1 MSLNTSHF
9 FVLLCMIGFVQACSN
24 TGPGKPN
31 ELRINLDPSYPSVV
45 LLGQRHVTQH
55 ATEFDFVSCVR
66 DYLVDNNPNLNV
78 IPEQQFIDD
87 LYPFFERSTAPLH
100 ISNFQQVAQHSVVRE
115 KFKQMNLRYLVWIFG
130 DTDTVNQSG
139 SMSCAVGPVGGGC
152 FGYKTWHDEA
162 QYDAQ
167 VWNVENLSH
176 AGSASTQNSGT
187 SYMPA
192 VVVPIPILAGVRSE
206 ACDMLAL
213 RIERHIVL

>member
-1 MSLNTSHF
+1 MSSNKAYF
-9 FVLLCMIGFVQACSN
+9 FVLLSSVFFVQACSSS
-24 TGPGKPN
+24 GPGVPDD
-31 ELRINLDPSYPSVV
+31 LRINLDPSHPSVV
-45 LLGQRHVTQH
+45 LLGQRHVTHH

-87 LYPFFERSTAPLH
+87 LYPFFEKSTAPLH
-100 ISNFQQVAQHSVVRE
+100 INNFKQVAQHSAVSE
-115 KFKQMNLRYLVWIFG
+115 KFEQMNLRYLVWIFG

-139 SMSCAVGPVGGGC
+139 SMSCGLAPGGGGC
-152 FGYKTWHDEA
+152 FGYTTWDDEA

-167 VWNVENLSH
+167 VWNVESLSH
-176 AGSASTQNSGT
+176 AGNATTQNSGT

-192 VVVPIPILAGVRSE
+192 VIIPIPILAGVQGA
-206 ACDMLAL
+206 ACDMLAR